1 MEPRGRDFSTLVVIG
16 EDLMLYGGR
25 SFNAGDEDAQD
36 ESNSVYDENVW
47 VIKGLF
53 SGLGKGET
61 EEDFESMQKYAEG
74 NCVWKALNGK
84 GKNMGD
90 VEVDDSNVSKS
101 LIPTAR
107 RSHMVF
113 VRNDNMYLTGGVDKD
128 DVHHNDIWRFDLKN
142 EIWEKVQN
150 YSSNRPV
157 ARRRGTC
164 LWNKNL
170 DMMFQICGTR
180 LPQNPKEIA
189 WIETER
195 LSEQYDLGDNN
206 KEKLSSKILLE
217 VDDFSVFAFDASL
230 KNIATLALLKT
241 VENEI
246 EHKKLLNHQLEFPK
260 LNSTS
265 STQEFQKKNTSN
277 TTVSSVLNTISHS
290 TLFCDENRF
299 KILLNSEILGDE
311 RGGQKKSDRNNQ
323 IG

>member
-1 MEPRGRDFSTLVVIG
+1 
-16 EDLMLYGGR
+16 
-25 SFNAGDEDAQD
+25 
-36 ESNSVYDENVW
+36 
-47 VIKGLF
+47 
-53 SGLGKGET
+53 LGKGET

-74 NCVWKALNGK
+74 NCVWKALNGKGKK

-195 LSEQYDLGDNN
+195 LSEQYDLGENN